1 MARVGKAKRVQV
13 PLSDSRYEGLE
24 RYAEM
29 QGGSLANEASIL
41 FSNLIDEMMADGRIP
56 PPPEKDERS
65 NQSDEETEDTNET
78 LKRFIKAV
86 RANDDAILE
95 PGDKGILQDQLDL
108 SLADIN
114 AMITKKRNGNGAN
127 HAPTSK

>member
-1 MARVGKAKRVQV
+1 
-13 PLSDSRYEGLE
+13 
-24 RYAEM
+24 M

-41 FSNLIDEMMADGRIP
+41 FSNLLDEMMQDGRIP
-56 PPPEKDERS
+56 PPLKENEHSD
-65 NQSDEETEDTNET
+65 QSDEDTEDTNET

-86 RANDDAILE
+86 HANDDAILE

-127 HAPTSK
+127 HAATSK